1 MLKSVW
7 LTLLL
12 TALGVVI
19 QTPLSILLGVW
30 AAGYQRNRAV
40 LSVIYFIPLLLSA
53 TAVSVLWR
61 ALLDPNFGIPAEAS
75 WLFGD
80 GNLFGEQATA
90 IGVLAF
96 VSTWQFTPFHT
107 LIYQGAARSIP
118 QVLYQ
123 AAEIDGAGRYRQ
135 FFHITLPQ
143 LRNSMITSMILMIV
157 GGLTTFETVLILTQG
172 GPGTDT
178 TISAY
183 YMYDKAF
190 KGFDFGSKL
199 RHRPRPG
206 RRRHHHLPG
215 RGEGLRLRQDAQL
228 HGRCH
233 EAPPQLPGRHGSLVW
248 LVLVGLPLYVMLAA
262 TLRTRQD
269 YAQNGPVS
277 LPDTFTLDNFTGAF
291 DSGFGQYFFNTLV
304 VTACVIG
311 IVLLLVPPLAYA
323 IVRSRGRTTSAIFR
337 LFLLGLAIPA
347 QAVIVPMFYLISE
360 AGLYDNLVGVIL
372 PTAAFCLPMSALI
385 LSGAMRDI
393 SPELYEA
400 MAMDGA
406 TPRRMFFQLVL
417 PLSRA
422 DCPPSWCSPRCRH
435 GTASCSR
442 SC

>member
-1 MLKSVW
+1 MTTKITSAPPAAGLRKESRRRPAASPSISTVGRPGFAWALPAALFFTLFAIVPLVMVAVLSFMSWNGLGSPQWVGTDNWARLLDDPVMLKSVW

-12 TALGVVI
+12 TALGVVL

-30 AAGYQRNRAV
+30 AAGHQRNRAV

-61 ALLDPNFGIPAEAS
+61 ALLDPNFGIPADAT

-190 KGFDFGSKL
+190 KGFDFGAGSAIAL
-199 RHRPRPG
+199 A
-206 RRRHHHLPG
+206 LVV
-215 RGEGLRLRQDAQL
+215 A
-228 HGRCH
+228 
-233 EAPPQLPGRHGSLVW
+233 ATIISLV
-248 LVLVGLPLYVMLAA
+248 VVK
-262 TLRTRQD
+262 
-269 YAQNGPVS
+269 VS
-277 LPDTFTLDNFTGAF
+277 GYDKM
-291 DSGFGQYFFNTLV
+291 
-304 VTACVIG
+304 
-311 IVLLLVPPLAYA
+311 
-323 IVRSRGRTTSAIFR
+323 RSS
-337 LFLLGLAIPA
+337 
-347 QAVIVPMFYLISE
+347 ME
-360 AGLYDNLVGVIL
+360 GV
-372 PTAAFCLPMSALI
+372 S
-385 LSGAMRDI
+385 
-393 SPELYEA
+393 
-400 MAMDGA
+400 
-406 TPRRMFFQLVL
+406 
-417 PLSRA
+417 
-422 DCPPSWCSPRCRH
+422 
-435 GTASCSR
+435 
-442 SC
+442 

>member
-1 MLKSVW
+1 MTTKITSAPPAAGLRKESRRRPAASPSISTVGRPGFAWALPAALFFTLFAIVPLVMVAVLSFMSWNGLGSPQWVGTDNWSRLLGDPVMLKSVW

-12 TALGVVI
+12 TALGVVL

-30 AAGYQRNRAV
+30 AAGHQRNRAV

-61 ALLDPNFGIPAEAS
+61 ALLDPNFGIPADAT

-80 GNLFGEQATA
+80 GNLFGEQTTA

-190 KGFDFGSKL
+190 KGFDFGAGSAIAL
-199 RHRPRPG
+199 A
-206 RRRHHHLPG
+206 LVV
-215 RGEGLRLRQDAQL
+215 A
-228 HGRCH
+228 
-233 EAPPQLPGRHGSLVW
+233 ATIISLV
-248 LVLVGLPLYVMLAA
+248 VVK
-262 TLRTRQD
+262 
-269 YAQNGPVS
+269 VS
-277 LPDTFTLDNFTGAF
+277 GYDKM
-291 DSGFGQYFFNTLV
+291 
-304 VTACVIG
+304 
-311 IVLLLVPPLAYA
+311 
-323 IVRSRGRTTSAIFR
+323 RSS
-337 LFLLGLAIPA
+337 
-347 QAVIVPMFYLISE
+347 ME
-360 AGLYDNLVGVIL
+360 GV
-372 PTAAFCLPMSALI
+372 S
-385 LSGAMRDI
+385 
-393 SPELYEA
+393 
-400 MAMDGA
+400 
-406 TPRRMFFQLVL
+406 
-417 PLSRA
+417 
-422 DCPPSWCSPRCRH
+422 
-435 GTASCSR
+435 
-442 SC
+442 

>member
-1 MLKSVW
+1 MTTKITSAPPAAGLRKESRRRPAASPSISTVGRPGFAWALPAALFFTLFAIVPLVMVAVLSFMSWNGLGSPQWVGTDNWSRLLDDPVMLKSVW

-12 TALGVVI
+12 TALGVVL

-30 AAGYQRNRAV
+30 AAGHQRNRAV

-61 ALLDPNFGIPAEAS
+61 ALLDPNFGIPADAS

-190 KGFDFGSKL
+190 KGFDFGAGSAIAL
-199 RHRPRPG
+199 A
-206 RRRHHHLPG
+206 LVV
-215 RGEGLRLRQDAQL
+215 A
-228 HGRCH
+228 
-233 EAPPQLPGRHGSLVW
+233 ATIISLV
-248 LVLVGLPLYVMLAA
+248 VVK
-262 TLRTRQD
+262 
-269 YAQNGPVS
+269 VS
-277 LPDTFTLDNFTGAF
+277 GYDKM
-291 DSGFGQYFFNTLV
+291 
-304 VTACVIG
+304 
-311 IVLLLVPPLAYA
+311 
-323 IVRSRGRTTSAIFR
+323 RSS
-337 LFLLGLAIPA
+337 
-347 QAVIVPMFYLISE
+347 ME
-360 AGLYDNLVGVIL
+360 GV
-372 PTAAFCLPMSALI
+372 S
-385 LSGAMRDI
+385 
-393 SPELYEA
+393 
-400 MAMDGA
+400 
-406 TPRRMFFQLVL
+406 
-417 PLSRA
+417 
-422 DCPPSWCSPRCRH
+422 
-435 GTASCSR
+435 
-442 SC
+442 

>member
-1 MLKSVW
+1 MTTKITSAPPAAGLRKESRRRPAASPSISTVGRPGFAWALPAAVFFTLFAIVPLVMVAVLSFMSWNGLGSPQWVGTDNWSRLWDDPVMLKSVW

-12 TALGVVI
+12 TVLGVVI

-30 AAGYQRNRAV
+30 AAGYQRNRGV

-61 ALLDPNFGIPAEAS
+61 ALLDPNFGIPADAS

-80 GNLFGEQATA
+80 GNLFGEQTTA

-190 KGFDFGSKL
+190 KGFDFGAGSAIAL
-199 RHRPRPG
+199 A
-206 RRRHHHLPG
+206 LVV
-215 RGEGLRLRQDAQL
+215 A
-228 HGRCH
+228 
-233 EAPPQLPGRHGSLVW
+233 ATVISLV
-248 LVLVGLPLYVMLAA
+248 VVK
-262 TLRTRQD
+262 
-269 YAQNGPVS
+269 VS
-277 LPDTFTLDNFTGAF
+277 GYDKM
-291 DSGFGQYFFNTLV
+291 
-304 VTACVIG
+304 
-311 IVLLLVPPLAYA
+311 
-323 IVRSRGRTTSAIFR
+323 RSS
-337 LFLLGLAIPA
+337 
-347 QAVIVPMFYLISE
+347 ME
-360 AGLYDNLVGVIL
+360 GV
-372 PTAAFCLPMSALI
+372 S
-385 LSGAMRDI
+385 
-393 SPELYEA
+393 
-400 MAMDGA
+400 
-406 TPRRMFFQLVL
+406 
-417 PLSRA
+417 
-422 DCPPSWCSPRCRH
+422 
-435 GTASCSR
+435 
-442 SC
+442 

>member
-1 MLKSVW
+1 MTTKITSAPPAAGLRKESRRRPAASPSISTVGRPGFAWALPAALFFTLFAIVPLVMVAVLSFMSWNGLGSPQWVGTDNWSRLLDDPVMLKSVW

-12 TALGVVI
+12 TALGVVL

-30 AAGYQRNRAV
+30 AAGHQRNRAV

-61 ALLDPNFGIPAEAS
+61 ALLDPNFGIPADAT

-80 GNLFGEQATA
+80 GNLFGEQTTA

-190 KGFDFGSKL
+190 KGFDFGAGDRKS
-199 RHRPRPG
+199 
-206 RRRHHHLPG
+206 
-215 RGEGLRLRQDAQL
+215 
-228 HGRCH
+228 
-233 EAPPQLPGRHGSLVW
+233 
-248 LVLVGLPLYVMLAA
+248 
-262 TLRTRQD
+262 
-269 YAQNGPVS
+269 
-277 LPDTFTLDNFTGAF
+277 
-291 DSGFGQYFFNTLV
+291 V
-304 VTACVIG
+304 V
-311 IVLLLVPPLAYA
+311 
-323 IVRSRGRTTSAIFR
+323 
-337 LFLLGLAIPA
+337 
-347 QAVIVPMFYLISE
+347 
-360 AGLYDNLVGVIL
+360 
-372 PTAAFCLPMSALI
+372 
-385 LSGAMRDI
+385 
-393 SPELYEA
+393 
-400 MAMDGA
+400 
-406 TPRRMFFQLVL
+406 
-417 PLSRA
+417 
-422 DCPPSWCSPRCRH
+422 
-435 GTASCSR
+435 
-442 SC
+442 

>member
-1 MLKSVW
+1 MTTKITSAPPAAGLRKESRRRPAASPSISTVGRPGFAWALPAALFFTLFAIVPLVMVAVLSFMSWNGLGSPQWVGTDNWSRLLDDPVMLKSVW

-12 TALGVVI
+12 TALGVVL

-30 AAGYQRNRAV
+30 AAGHQRNRAV

-61 ALLDPNFGIPAEAS
+61 ALLDPNFGIPADAT

-80 GNLFGEQATA
+80 GNLFGGQTTA

-190 KGFDFGSKL
+190 KGFDFGAGSAIAL
-199 RHRPRPG
+199 A
-206 RRRHHHLPG
+206 LVV
-215 RGEGLRLRQDAQL
+215 A
-228 HGRCH
+228 
-233 EAPPQLPGRHGSLVW
+233 ATIISLV
-248 LVLVGLPLYVMLAA
+248 VVK
-262 TLRTRQD
+262 
-269 YAQNGPVS
+269 VS
-277 LPDTFTLDNFTGAF
+277 GYDKM
-291 DSGFGQYFFNTLV
+291 
-304 VTACVIG
+304 
-311 IVLLLVPPLAYA
+311 
-323 IVRSRGRTTSAIFR
+323 RSS
-337 LFLLGLAIPA
+337 
-347 QAVIVPMFYLISE
+347 ME
-360 AGLYDNLVGVIL
+360 GV
-372 PTAAFCLPMSALI
+372 S
-385 LSGAMRDI
+385 
-393 SPELYEA
+393 
-400 MAMDGA
+400 
-406 TPRRMFFQLVL
+406 
-417 PLSRA
+417 
-422 DCPPSWCSPRCRH
+422 
-435 GTASCSR
+435 
-442 SC
+442 